1 MDFESAFFITV
12 TMLILMLYLFLAVAV
27 FIGIP
32 ALCVAAF
39 VTCLGLLFVSKKKK
53 TKILWGV
60 LSALSG
66 ITASAVISLLIYFIV
81 YLATTPITFM

>member
-1 MDFESAFFITV
+1 MDFESAFFIAV
-12 TMLILMLYLFLAVAV
+12 TILILISYLFIAVAV

-39 VTCLGLLFVSKKKK
+39 VTCLVLLFVSKKKK

-66 ITASAVISLLIYFIV
+66 IPASAVISLMIYFIV